1 MLSKK
6 IKIKIIKF
14 NLIYKYIIII
24 FILFLFKYFINNIN
38 KLPYDYFN
46 NSKYNNVI
54 KKNIFN

>member
-38 KLPYDYFN
+38 KLPYDYYN